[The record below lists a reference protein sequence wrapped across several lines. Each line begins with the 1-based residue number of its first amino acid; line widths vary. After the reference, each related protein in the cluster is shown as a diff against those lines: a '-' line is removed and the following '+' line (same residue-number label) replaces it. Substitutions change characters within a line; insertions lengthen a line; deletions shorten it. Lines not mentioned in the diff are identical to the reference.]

1 MSVEGKG
8 TPVSERDIYH
18 IPAERVLLRT
28 ADVYQTEAE
37 DDVTSYS
44 DKLLAIVADFKNSG
58 EPEGA
63 NVQAMVGKSKR
74 GEVACRLFARI
85 NAETGVIEAA
95 GFKARGCLAMTA
107 CASAACLLIEGKGVE
122 EALAVSLDDIREC
135 VGGVPSGK
143 VNALHFAA
151 CAIRA
156 LVGDFLLRDGAG
168 LAQLDEAVPCDEGS
182 VSCIMAEHCS
192 LRQSR
197 LEVRLEEEA
206 QANERAQAAALADA
220 CDLVRERTACGRLT
234 SRADW
239 NALVPAHLMP
249 DEFEALLMD
258 LLEPVSAE
266 AASSVAAVA
275 APAPASAF
283 ANRGVGVPKLFGA
296 DEGAA
301 PAAMPE
307 TKRALPREEAR
318 EDEEELRVPE
328 GYELREVDG
337 ELALVQ
343 MDAHPT
349 PVVPTPDAHGI
360 RELRGK
366 ACMYLYD
373 SAQMKPAFAHWAF
386 LAAEDDSLA
395 AFAACVREDS
405 RVYPRPMPA
414 ASLEN
419 APFSW
424 TVEQIEAAWEQAS
437 ALDEHADLCRIQA
450 SNGDV
455 YFYSSEFLTEDHARS
470 LAEWES
476 VDRHLNV

>member
-1 MSVEGKG
+1 M
-8 TPVSERDIYH
+8 SERDVYH
-18 IPAERVLLRT
+18 IPPERVLLRT

-63 NVQAMVGKSKR
+63 NAQAMVGKSKR

-85 NAETGVIEAA
+85 NPQTGVIEAA

-122 EALAVSLDDIREC
+122 EALAVELEDIREC

-151 CAIRA
+151 CATRA

-182 VSCIMAEHCS
+182 ISCIMAEHCS
-192 LRQSR
+192 LRRSR
-197 LEVRLEEEA
+197 LDARMEEEA
-206 QANERAQAAALADA
+206 RANERAQTAALADA
-220 CDLVRERTACGRLT
+220 FDLVRDRTARGQLT

-239 NALVPAHLMP
+239 EALVPAHLMP
-249 DEFEALLMD
+249 DEFEALVMD
-258 LLEPVSAE
+258 LLEPASAE
-266 AASSVAAVA
+266 AASGAAVTA
-275 APAPASAF
+275 APAHASAF

-296 DEGAA
+296 DRGSA
-301 PAAMPE
+301 PQAMPA
-307 TKRALPREEAR
+307 TKRALSREEAPA
-318 EDEEELRVPE
+318 EDGELRVPE

-343 MDAHPT
+343 VDAHPA
-349 PVVPTPDAHGI
+349 PAVRTPDASGI
-360 RELRGK
+360 REIRGK
-366 ACMYLYD
+366 SRTYLYD
-373 SAQMKPAFAHWAF
+373 GAQMKPAFAHWAY
-386 LAAEDDSLA
+386 LAAEDDPLA

-414 ASLEN
+414 ASMEN
-419 APFSW
+419 QPFSW
-424 TVEQIEAAWEQAS
+424 TADQVEALWAEAQGSDAY
-437 ALDEHADLCRIQA
+437 ADLGRIQA

-455 YFYSSEFLTEDHARS
+455 YYFSSEYLTEDHARS

-476 VDRHLNV
+476 VERHMNV